1 MSVPTYAAAA
11 DHGIARIPLEEALS
25 GRLLDDLAAIF
36 GGTAARDR
44 YIARLLAGARPGS
57 GYLGQWDG
65 GRLTGLAWLGR
76 HRLCG
81 ERGTWLLDVL
91 RGNGADRLRAIDG

>member
-1 MSVPTYAAAA
+1 MPVPTYAAAA

-44 YIARLLAGARPGS
+44 YIARPPGPTAGLGMQSVQGPSARSKKPGYVS
-57 GYLGQWDG
+57 PVDCRMPHW
-65 GRLTGLAWLGR
+65 R
-76 HRLCG
+76 
-81 ERGTWLLDVL
+81 
-91 RGNGADRLRAIDG
+91 IP